1 MSSQPL
7 PTSQVSTENSGSQ
20 ISEIIG
26 ASDPV
31 RGLRHS
37 IDVLSRSELPV
48 LIEGES
54 GTGKELVARAIH
66 RLSSRSGRSFITEN
80 CGAFPASLVE
90 AELFG
95 HEKGAFTG
103 AADSRPGIFERSHG
117 GTIFLDEI
125 GEMDLGIQKK
135 LLRVLQERV
144 VRRVGGQ
151 TSIDIDFR
159 VLSATNRVLEDLVSA
174 GSFREDLYYRLNV
187 ATITLPPLRSRPTD
201 IPLLVKSF
209 NQRFSDEITRPPIE
223 FAPRTME
230 CLLDYH
236 WPGNIREL
244 QNEIW
249 RLVSTG
255 SNLVQVEHLSLR
267 IQRNSRRARSRKIHN
282 QRAMNLAQIER
293 ELLGPIVRE
302 AFEEANQNY
311 TEAAKRLNVSRSG
324 LYRRMK
330 RYGISRQERK
340 Q

>member
-1 MSSQPL
+1 
-7 PTSQVSTENSGSQ
+7 
-20 ISEIIG
+20 
-26 ASDPV
+26 
-31 RGLRHS
+31 
-37 IDVLSRSELPV
+37 
-48 LIEGES
+48 
-54 GTGKELVARAIH
+54 
-66 RLSSRSGRSFITEN
+66 
-80 CGAFPASLVE
+80 
-90 AELFG
+90 
-95 HEKGAFTG
+95 
-103 AADSRPGIFERSHG
+103 
-117 GTIFLDEI
+117 
-125 GEMDLGIQKK
+125 
-135 LLRVLQERV
+135 
-144 VRRVGGQ
+144 
-151 TSIDIDFR
+151 
-159 VLSATNRVLEDLVSA
+159 
-174 GSFREDLYYRLNV
+174 
-187 ATITLPPLRSRPTD
+187 
-201 IPLLVKSF
+201 
-209 NQRFSDEITRPPIE
+209 
-223 FAPRTME
+223 ME

-302 AFEEANQNY
+302 ALEEANQNY